1 MKGKKMVQ
9 RSIKEHI
16 HRKKNYFFWKRM
28 FDLFFS
34 ILGILV
40 LFPIGLIVGILI
52 ALTSKGSPLFI
63 QNRAGKNGKIFRI
76 VKFRTMVQGAESIG
90 ERMTIGDDPRIHPVG
105 RFLRKFKM
113 DEIPQLLNVLKGDMS
128 FVGPRPLVPEHINLY
143 TKTQQE
149 VLLVKPGITDLASI
163 TFRKESEMLARSE
176 DPLKTYVEEIIPRKV
191 ELNKEYIAKMSI
203 PYDIWLILKTLFS
216 LFKL

>member
-1 MKGKKMVQ
+1 
-9 RSIKEHI
+9 
-16 HRKKNYFFWKRM
+16 
-28 FDLFFS
+28 
-34 ILGILV
+34 
-40 LFPIGLIVGILI
+40 
-52 ALTSKGSPLFI
+52 
-63 QNRAGKNGKIFRI
+63 
-76 VKFRTMVQGAESIG
+76 
-90 ERMTIGDDPRIHPVG
+90 
-105 RFLRKFKM
+105 M

-203 PYDIWLILKTLFS
+203 PYDIWLIFKTIFS